1 MAKSF
6 RVLYVASEIKP
17 FLNETYVSEIVRKAV
32 SEVLVKNELPL
43 DVPFEFPINVVK
55 VEMNSDL
62 KIAYVYVVAHE
73 IIDETEI
80 VLKLNSCKQYL
91 SKEVT
96 SLINL
101 KFSPKLVFRNDKSIN
116 EISNIEKLLRSEKV
130 LNDLKEIKSWT
141 VGYL

>member
-1 MAKSF
+1 MILKRKTEKTS
-6 RVLYVASEIKP
+6 RSHK
-17 FLNETYVSEIVRKAV
+17 VSEIVRKAI

-43 DVPFEFPINVVK
+43 DTPFEFPINVVK

-73 IIDETEI
+73 KNDETEI
-80 VLKLNSCKQYL
+80 ILKLNSCKQYL
-91 SKEVT
+91 SREVT

-116 EISNIEKLLRSEKV
+116 EITNIEKLLRSEKV
-130 LNDLKEIKSWT
+130 LNDSKRN
-141 VGYL
+141 

>member
-1 MAKSF
+1 MILKRKTEKTS
-6 RVLYVASEIKP
+6 RSHK
-17 FLNETYVSEIVRKAV
+17 VSEIIRKAI

-43 DVPFEFPINVVK
+43 DTPFEFPINVVK

-73 IIDETEI
+73 KTDETEI
-80 VLKLNSCKQYL
+80 ILKLNSCKQYL
-91 SKEVT
+91 SREVT

-116 EISNIEKLLRSEKV
+116 EITNIEKLLRSEKV
-130 LNDLKEIKSWT
+130 LNDSQRN
-141 VGYL
+141 